1 MSRFNTGR
9 IVTPL
14 ISLAALTAAFAAGY
28 FLRQPEIVTP
38 ADAQTAAPAT
48 ADSGGRKVL
57 YWYDPMSPGQR
68 FDKPGKSPLMD
79 MPLKPRYA
87 DEDAQDGG
95 VTVSARQQQNL
106 GVRQAFVE
114 QRVMQSRLDA
124 FGTVSIDD
132 RGIQIIPARANGL
145 VEKLYVRAE
154 QQQVAKN
161 QPLARLWIP
170 EWSAAQ
176 QEYLAVRHLGDP
188 ALTAAARQRLQLL
201 FMPDDLIRS
210 IEKTGQP
217 QTRIEIRA
225 PERGFISKLDVREG
239 SQVSAS
245 QAMFELASLDPVWV
259 VADYPE
265 SQAGAVTPGSDII
278 ATTARWPGESFHG
291 RISEVLPVVN
301 DATRT
306 YRARIALDNRDNRLQ
321 PGMYMNVRLARAAQG
336 ETVLAIPQD
345 ALIQTGSRNTVLL
358 AEGDGHFKPVE
369 ITAGREFGDWVEIRQ
384 GLRAG
389 DRVVTSGQFLIDS
402 EASLRSALPQ
412 MTGNPPAAADAAPQ
426 AAADVSATGT
436 ASAKMPTQTS
446 AASMADMPGMSSGP
460 APVPAKTP
468 AQSNAPGMA
477 DMPGMPSG
485 PAPVPAK
492 TPAQSNAP
500 GMADMPGMAPMPG
513 MPAISS
519 GAAPA
524 SVQTAEPA
532 AAKPRE
538 YATEGVIDAV
548 SNGQVTL
555 SHHAVP
561 ELHWSPMT
569 MDFTLPDGKLPQG
582 LAVGSRVLFHFT
594 LDDNGARIT
603 QMIPVRSVR

>member
-1 MSRFNTGR
+1 MSRIKTGR
-9 IVTPL
+9 IAAPVL
-14 ISLAALTAAFAAGY
+14 SLAALAAAFAAGY
-28 FLRQPEIVTP
+28 FSRQPGIVSP
-38 ADAQTAAPAT
+38 ADAQTASQTAT
-48 ADSGGRKVL
+48 TTGADAAGRKIL

-68 FDKPGKSPLMD
+68 FDKPGKSPFMD

-87 DEDAQDGG
+87 DEAAQDGG

-106 GVRQAFVE
+106 GVRLASAE
-114 QRVMQSRLDA
+114 QRVVQSRLDA

-154 QQQVAKN
+154 QQQVTKN

-188 ALTAAARQRLQLL
+188 SLTAAARQRLQLL
-201 FMPDDLIRS
+201 FMPEEVIRA

-225 PERGFISKLDVREG
+225 PEGGFISKLDVREG
-239 SQVSAS
+239 SQVTAS

-306 YRARIALDNRDNRLQ
+306 YRARIALDNRDNQLQ
-321 PGMYMNVRLARAAQG
+321 PGMYMNVRLARAAAG

-345 ALIQTGSRNTVLL
+345 ALIQTGSSNTVLL
-358 AEGDGHFKPVE
+358 AEGGGHFKPVPV
-369 ITAGREFGDWVEIRQ
+369 TAGREFGDWVEIQR
-384 GLRAG
+384 GLQPH

-412 MTGNPPAAADAAPQ
+412 MTGNAPAAADAATQ
-426 AAADVSATGT
+426 TAALATGAAT
-436 ASAKMPTQTS
+436 AKTPAPSSSQ
-446 AASMADMPGMSSGP
+446 SMADMPGMAAMPDMAAMSSGP
-460 APVPAKTP
+460 AKAPARTSAP
-468 AQSNAPGMA
+468 SSSQSMAAMPGMA
-477 DMPGMPSG
+477 AMPDMAAMPSG
-485 PAPVPAK
+485 PATAAVQA
-492 TPAQSNAP
+492 PAQP
-500 GMADMPGMAPMPG
+500 
-513 MPAISS
+513 
-519 GAAPA
+519 
-524 SVQTAEPA
+524 
-532 AAKPRE
+532 AAKPQE

-548 SNGQVTL
+548 DHGQVTL

-569 MDFTLPDGKLPQG
+569 MDFTLPDGKLPKG

-594 LDDNGARIT
+594 LDDSGARIT
-603 QMIPVRSVR
+603 QIVPVRSAQ

>member
-9 IVTPL
+9 IATPL
-14 ISLAALTAAFAAGY
+14 LSLAALVAAFAGGY
-28 FLRQPEIVTP
+28 FLRQTEIVTP

-87 DEDAQDGG
+87 DEDTQDGG

-106 GVRQAFVE
+106 GVRLANVE
-114 QRVMQSRLDA
+114 QRVVQSRLDA
-124 FGTVSIDD
+124 FGTVNIDD

-154 QQQVAKN
+154 QQQVTKN

-188 ALTAAARQRLQLL
+188 SLTAAARQRLQLL
-201 FMPDDLIRS
+201 FMPEDLIRA

-225 PERGFISKLDVREG
+225 PEQGFISKLDVREG
-239 SQVSAS
+239 SQVAAS

-306 YRARIALDNRDNRLQ
+306 YRARIALDNRDNQLQ

-336 ETVLAIPQD
+336 DTVLAIPQD

-369 ITAGREFGDWVEIRQ
+369 ITAGREFGDWVEIRR
-384 GLRAG
+384 GLQVG

-412 MTGNPPAAADAAPQ
+412 MTGNPPTAADAAPQ
-426 AAADVSATGT
+426 AAAGASGT
-436 ASAKMPTQTS
+436 ASAKTPAQS
-446 AASMADMPGMSSGP
+446 AAATSMADMPGMAAMPNMPAMSSGTAPSP
-460 APVPAKTP
+460 AQTP
-468 AQSNAPGMA
+468 AQP
-477 DMPGMPSG
+477 
-485 PAPVPAK
+485 
-492 TPAQSNAP
+492 
-500 GMADMPGMAPMPG
+500 
-513 MPAISS
+513 
-519 GAAPA
+519 
-524 SVQTAEPA
+524 
-532 AAKPRE
+532 AAKPQE
-538 YATEGVIDAV
+538 YATEGVINAV
-548 SNGQVTL
+548 NNGQVTL

-561 ELHWSPMT
+561 ALHWSPMT

>member
-1 MSRFNTGR
+1 MSRFKPGR
-9 IVTPL
+9 VTTPL
-14 ISLAALTAAFAAGY
+14 LSLAALVAAFAAGY
-28 FLRQPEIVTP
+28 FLRQPEIVAS
-38 ADAQTAAPAT
+38 ADAQTTAPVT

-68 FDKPGKSPLMD
+68 YDKPGKSPLMD

-87 DEDAQDGG
+87 DDAPQDGG

-106 GVRQAFVE
+106 GVRLAIAE
-114 QRVMQSRLDA
+114 QRTVQSRLDA

-176 QEYLAVRHLGDP
+176 QEYLAVRRLGDP
-188 ALTAAARQRLQLL
+188 SLSAAARQRLQLL
-201 FMPDDLIRS
+201 FMPDELIRA

-239 SQVSAS
+239 SQVAAS

-291 RISEVLPVVN
+291 RISEVLPMVN

-336 ETVLAIPQD
+336 ETVLTIPQD

-358 AEGDGHFKPVE
+358 AEGDGHFKPVD

-384 GLRAG
+384 GLHAG

-412 MTGNPPAAADAAPQ
+412 MTGTTPAATDAAPPAAANDPAGSSAPG
-426 AAADVSATGT
+426 A
-436 ASAKMPTQTS
+436 ASAKTPAQPA
-446 AASMADMPGMSSGP
+446 AASMADMPGM
-460 APVPAKTP
+460 
-468 AQSNAPGMA
+468 PGMA
-477 DMPGMPSG
+477 SGTAPAVVKTETPSSSAASMTDMS
-485 PAPVPAK
+485 
-492 TPAQSNAP
+492 
-500 GMADMPGMAPMPG
+500 DMPGMA
-513 MPAISS
+513 S
-519 GAAPA
+519 GTAPA
-524 SVQTAEPA
+524 VVKTGTSSA
-532 AAKPRE
+532 AATQAQPIVAELPVSAVAARPRE

-548 SNGQVTL
+548 DNGQVTL
-555 SHHAVP
+555 THHAVP

-569 MDFTLPDGKLPQG
+569 MDFTLPAGGLPKG

-594 LDDNGARIT
+594 LDDSGARIT
-603 QMIPVRSVR
+603 HMIPVRSAR